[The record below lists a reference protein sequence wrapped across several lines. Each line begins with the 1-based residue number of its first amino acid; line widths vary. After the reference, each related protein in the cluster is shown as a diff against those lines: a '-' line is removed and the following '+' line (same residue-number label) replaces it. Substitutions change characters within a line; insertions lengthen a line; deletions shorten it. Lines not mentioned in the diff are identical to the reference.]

1 MRIAPVVILLLG
13 AALLSSC
20 LTLRFM
26 ARQERKPASATPPPP
41 TSRAESRQGDAA
53 TAAPPTSQTEPRQGD
68 PAPRVGRPARE
79 TTVKSAAV
87 IARRHAR
94 GKTPGAKILAV
105 AVAMVDKKTL
115 VLGACWDFINAVY
128 TRAGFPA
135 KKRATLYRQP
145 ETGPF
150 ADPAL
155 LQPGDWV
162 MYRNLPYGE
171 IGHSALFVE
180 WIDFDKRSALT
191 IEYVGG
197 KRKIPGRYREAD
209 LTKIWGITRGKR

>member
-1 MRIAPVVILLLG
+1 MRIVPVVSLFLG

-26 ARQERKPASATPPPP
+26 ARGEREPAPAAPRAG
-41 TSRAESRQGDAA
+41 RAEPRRDDAA
-53 TAAPPTSQTEPRQGD
+53 TATPRTGQTEPRTGD
-68 PAPRVGRPARE
+68 PAPRMGRPARG
-79 TTVKSAAV
+79 TSVKSAAV

-94 GKTPGAKILAV
+94 GKTPGAKILSV
-105 AVAMVDKKTL
+105 AVSMVDKKTL

-128 TRAGFPA
+128 TKAGFTA
-135 KKRATLYRQP
+135 KKRLTVYRQP

-150 ADPAL
+150 ADPAIL
-155 LQPGDWV
+155 KPGDWV

-209 LTKIWGITRGKR
+209 LTKIWGVTRGKE